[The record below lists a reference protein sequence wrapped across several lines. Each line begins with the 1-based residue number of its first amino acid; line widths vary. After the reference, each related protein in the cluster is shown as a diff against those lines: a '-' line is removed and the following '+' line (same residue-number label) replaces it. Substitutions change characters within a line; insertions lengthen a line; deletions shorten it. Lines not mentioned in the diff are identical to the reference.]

1 MKAFQLLCDVEE
13 EELQK
18 ALEQCFP
25 NRIRMVKNIPLSST
39 LENGDEISTGN
50 NDSSKENSEE
60 SKEESTAS
68 SESNNKINNN
78 RNIELMN
85 TLENELK
92 NKESELLDVQNTAK
106 HAFESIKSFQI
117 QQQKIFDEFAIL
129 RKKYDDLKS
138 SFTTVLWEECG
149 KHHPLFENI
158 PSLEKSCVES
168 VDEIGKYGVGEVLG
182 EGQFATVC
190 SCWLKTSPNSEEQ
203 ALKMIKKERIV
214 SFNSL
219 KRLSTEIGTLKLL
232 NKSKYVVHITD
243 CFQTRDML
251 YIVTEKGG
259 PDLFDFFDEHPDGV
273 PEPWAQQITCQL
285 LKALRSTHGYNICHR
300 DVKPENVLLEFDFD
314 EEKCT
319 DLKLCDFGLCAEY
332 ITEATLNDFCGS
344 PGFFAPEM
352 LTQGLY
358 RGDLVDVWS
367 VGCLLLEMVLGHER
381 FCDVWM
387 IAYDYETLQDKVKFS
402 SIIKDTVESLPQAL
416 EFSDD
421 LNSFITTLLTLD
433 PTTRVDTTTIW
444 KHPWLKGMDSP
455 TSSTT
460 PSREA
465 SATFALPTVVE
476 LNIEDGKMDISSKV
490 SSRPGSRPTSG
501 GANRNSSTSPRTLNS
516 SSAPTIGAQ
525 ASSLSDAGI
534 ISNGS
539 NMNGITDV
547 SSPTSALGQALHYA
561 NHSNTRTR
569 DGAVNGTDTSPR
581 SNTIDGDDE
590 WDDEVEDRI
599 AGEKMSKM
607 LAGQISD
614 RERKLVETYNAAH
627 TDIQLPPIE
636 PPTPNMGKMRK
647 ILKQGNNIAESATR
661 KGTV

>member
-1 MKAFQLLCDVEE
+1 MKAFQLLCDIDEDE
-13 EELQK
+13 IQK

-25 NRIRMVKNIPLSST
+25 NRIRNVKSIPLSST
-39 LENGDEISTGN
+39 LEENISEMN
-50 NDSSKENSEE
+50 NRNENEKESSINE
-60 SKEESTAS
+60 TVI
-68 SESNNKINNN
+68 NNK
-78 RNIELMN
+78 NIELMDA
-85 TLENELK
+85 LEKELR
-92 NKESELLDVQNTAK
+92 NKELELLDVQNTAK

-117 QQQKIFDEFAIL
+117 QQQKLFDEFAIL

-149 KHHPLFENI
+149 THHPLFEHI
-158 PSLEKSCVES
+158 PILEKSCIES
-168 VDEIGKYGVGEVLG
+168 VDEIGNYGVGEVLG

-190 SCWLKTSPNSEEQ
+190 SCWLKTPSNAEEQ

-243 CFQTRDML
+243 CFQTNDML

-273 PEPWAQQITCQL
+273 PEPWAQQIICQL
-285 LKALRSTHGYNICHR
+285 LKALRSTHGYKICHR
-300 DVKPENVLLEFDFD
+300 DIKPENVLLEFDFD
-314 EEKCT
+314 DEKCT
-319 DLKLCDFGLCAEY
+319 DLKLCDFGLCAEFVN
-332 ITEATLNDFCGS
+332 EATLVDFCGS

-352 LTQGLY
+352 LTQGVY

-402 SIIKDTVESLPQAL
+402 SSIKDTVASLSQAL

-421 LNSFITTLLTLD
+421 LNSFIITLLTLD
-433 PTTRVDTTTIW
+433 PTERVDTTTVW
-444 KHPWLKGMDSP
+444 DHPWLKGMDSP

-465 SATFALPTVVE
+465 SATFPLPSVGE
-476 LNIEDGKMDISSKV
+476 MKIEEDKMGISSK
-490 SSRPGSRPTSG
+490 
-501 GANRNSSTSPRTLNS
+501 TSPRTNLRPNSGSVRRIESLSPRSLHS
-516 SSAPTIGAQ
+516 SSTPTIGADT
-525 ASSLSDAGI
+525 A
-534 ISNGS
+534 
-539 NMNGITDV
+539 T
-547 SSPTSALGQALHYA
+547 TTTTTTT
-561 NHSNTRTR
+561 TRLR
-569 DGAVNGTDTSPR
+569 DGAANGTDTSPR
-581 SNTIDGDDE
+581 SQAVDGDDE
-590 WDDEVEDRI
+590 WDEEAKDRI
-599 AGEKMSKM
+599 ATEKMSKM

-614 RERKLVETYNAAH
+614 RERKLVESYNAAH
-627 TDIQLPPIE
+627 TDINLPPIE

-661 KGTV
+661 KGIA